1 MSILASIRPELQSLQ
16 PYRAAEQVDDT
27 IRLNA
32 NEAPWSSA
40 GDAFRRPL
48 NRYPEVRP
56 GGLAA
61 TLADAYGCAADN
73 LVITRGSSEGIDL
86 LIRIFCRAG
95 EDTIVT
101 ATPTFSM
108 YRHYARVQGASIVE
122 LATAPEDDFAIDV
135 DALLNAC
142 DATTRMVFLCSPN
155 NPTGKT
161 IPRQNLERILSSCRN
176 RAAVVVD
183 EAYIEF
189 SDQPSVVD
197 LLKDYDNLIILRTL
211 SKALACAGAR
221 CGSVIAN
228 PAVTN
233 ILAAVQAP
241 YALATPVVECVENAL
256 ADGGFAKAAK
266 WVTEIRNQRAGLI
279 EQLGNMP
286 FVERVWHSDGNFFLV
301 RVTDASALLEH
312 CATRGIL
319 LRSFADDLQGCLR
332 ITVGS
337 NDENQ
342 QLLLALRDFADIT
355 R

>member
-16 PYRAAEQVDDT
+16 PYRAAEQVEDT

-40 GDAFRRPL
+40 GDSFRRPL

-56 GGLAA
+56 GKLAA
-61 TLADAYGCAADN
+61 TLAAVYGCAADN
-73 LVITRGSSEGIDL
+73 LLITRGTSEGIDL

-95 EDTIVT
+95 EDAIVT

-108 YRHYARVQGASIVE
+108 YRHYARVQGAKVVE
-122 LATAPEDDFAIDV
+122 CTAAPEDDFAIDV
-135 DALLNAC
+135 DALLRAC
-142 DATTRMVFLCSPN
+142 DATTRIVFLCSPN
-155 NPTGKT
+155 NPTGTT
-161 IPRQNLERILSSCRN
+161 IPRQDLERILAACRN

-189 SDQPSVVD
+189 SDQRSVVD
-197 LLKDYDNLIILRTL
+197 LLEAYDNLIVLRTL

-228 PAVTN
+228 AKVTN

-256 ADGGFAKAAK
+256 ADGGFGKARE
-266 WVTEIRNQRAGLI
+266 WVAEIRKQRVALMD
-279 EQLGNMP
+279 QVGNLP
-286 FVERVWHSDGNFFLV
+286 YVERIWPSDGNFFLI
-301 RVTDASALLEH
+301 RAAAAPALIDY
-312 CATRGIL
+312 CTTRGIL
-319 LRSFADDLQGCLR
+319 LRSFVDDLQGCIR

-337 NDENQ
+337 REENH
-342 QLLLALRDFADIT
+342 QLLLVLREFEDIA